1 MDSEQKSKILEK
13 MQLMGEIEHDEKL
26 LWENSQNTRMKSHM
40 VESLLLL
47 GVNGTEAT
55 KEVTPP
61 STTQHQITLHALQ
74 LS

>member
-1 MDSEQKSKILEK
+1 
-13 MQLMGEIEHDEKL
+13 
-26 LWENSQNTRMKSHM
+26 M